1 MKIYGHITG
10 NTEKKFLFIFMNQMV
25 QGDQLSKIF
34 SAVLDHPPL
43 TATPI
48 YSNNQSKL
56 LYMASVTIFDVTL
69 SEKIAK
75 IRKNQI
81 QVYRAISHLKLA
93 SCTFMLGLPPL
104 GCSHIHFI

>member
-1 MKIYGHITG
+1 MH
-10 NTEKKFLFIFMNQMV
+10 QMV

-34 SAVLDHPPL
+34 SAVLPL
-43 TATPI
+43 TATPT

-56 LYMASVTIFDVTL
+56 LYMADVTIFAVTL
-69 SEKIAK
+69 SEKITK

-81 QVYRAISHLKLA
+81 QAHRTISHLKLA

-104 GCSHIHFI
+104 ATTPIYSHFIFYKGGSTQKE